1 MRNAKCRRDN
11 RQGRQ
16 DRQGRERP
24 MTKNQMTNDQA
35 PMTEKPWH
43 EYDGLWERAAGNVV
57 ARKPEV

>member
-1 MRNAKCRRDN
+1 
-11 RQGRQ
+11 
-16 DRQGRERP
+16 